1 MKIIHR
7 FGVTML
13 GSLFF
18 VVASTLSAQTQLRFD
33 RAWWNHLHDEEQTA
47 FIFGYLD
54 CRQIPHRPNVSAAKY
69 QEFIAS
75 RTSTDAKAIPD
86 AIEIAVHKLRSD
98 PIPKRAEIW
107 PESHGWLDGAYWG
120 SGPVQSAWRETHRG
134 FVEGYLACAKPDVT
148 MSDVSYLVKKI
159 DLHYLDEKKEH
170 DKIADVLKPL
180 FAEKNR
186 P

>member
-13 GSLFF
+13 GSLLF
-18 VVASTLSAQTQLRFD
+18 VVASTLSAQTPLSFD
-33 RAWWNHLHDEEQTA
+33 RAWWNHLHDEEQKA

-54 CRQIPHRPNVSAAKY
+54 CRQIPHSPNVSAEKY
-69 QEFIAS
+69 QEFISS
-75 RTSTDAKAIPD
+75 RTSTDTKAVPND
-86 AIEIAVHKLRSD
+86 IELAVHRLRSD
-98 PIPKRAEIW
+98 PIPKGAEIW
-107 PESHGWLDGAYWG
+107 PHGWLNGAYWG
-120 SGPVQSAWRETHRG
+120 SGPVQSAWSETQRG

-148 MSDVSYLVKKI
+148 TSDVSHLVKKI

-170 DKIADVLKPL
+170 DKIADVLKHL
-180 FAEKNR
+180 LAEKNR

>member
-18 VVASTLSAQTQLRFD
+18 VVASTLSAQTPLRFD
-33 RAWWNHLHDEEQTA
+33 RAWWDYLHDEEQTA

-54 CRQIPHRPNVSAAKY
+54 CRQIPHSPKVSAAKY

-75 RTSTDAKAIPD
+75 RTSTNSKAITND
-86 AIEIAVHKLRSD
+86 IELAVHKLGSD
-98 PIPKRAEIW
+98 PIPRGAEIW

-120 SGPVQSAWRETHRG
+120 SGPVQSAWSETQRG
-134 FVEGYLACAKPDVT
+134 FVEGFLACVKPDVT
-148 MSDVSYLVKKI
+148 TSEVSYLVKKI

-170 DKIADVLKPL
+170 DKISDVLKHL
-180 FAEKNR
+180 LAEKNR